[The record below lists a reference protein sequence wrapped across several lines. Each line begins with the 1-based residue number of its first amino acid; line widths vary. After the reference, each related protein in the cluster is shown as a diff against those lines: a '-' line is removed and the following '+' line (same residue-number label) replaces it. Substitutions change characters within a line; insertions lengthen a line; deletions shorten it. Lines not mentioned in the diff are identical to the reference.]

1 MGQQEGKPVMGMSK
15 KRRVL
20 SLSAVC
26 LGGLF
31 MIGCGSYDPPFVKAY
46 KQGDFAKARTD
57 FDTDGQHALAADK
70 DDPAKH
76 HIDKLVF
83 LLEKGAIL
91 RANGDLKGS
100 GEAFDD
106 ADLLFKKFDAKAK
119 ARVGKEVKAAL
130 SNLAEIDYE
139 GYGYDH
145 IMMHTYAAMNYIEI
159 GDFTAARI
167 ELNRL
172 ADAQETIKENKARQ
186 IDKLAKAQEE
196 KPKGS
201 SGLNANKSYDA
212 MKNTNSPAGAK
223 LAQAYGPWADQS
235 GEAVYTNAF
244 AEYLQG
250 VYYLHNGTAG
260 ERDGK
265 GLPALRNAAA
275 MSSNPYITQD
285 LDLAAEMA
293 TGKATRPVTYI
304 FFESGVA
311 PRRDQLRIDIPI
323 FIYNV
328 AATDTGVDYVG
339 MAFPMLVPEAGGL
352 GTLRVVAGTQTCDTH
367 MLVDMDAVIGRE
379 FKDELP
385 AVITRTLIAS
395 GTKAAIAYA
404 ANKATEK
411 NAYANIGTRIF
422 TTIAQALLAQADLR
436 TWRTLPKTIAVA
448 RLDTPADGM
457 LSLVSLA
464 GVPLA
469 SVKVNPDSCNIVWVR
484 GPANG
489 VVCHTFALDPK
500 AMPAAPSTQP
510 VIAAN

>member
-1 MGQQEGKPVMGMSK
+1 MGIMGAGCKDYNGNASFTVPYQQGNFVM
-15 KRRVL
+15 
-20 SLSAVC
+20 
-26 LGGLF
+26 
-31 MIGCGSYDPPFVKAY
+31 
-46 KQGDFAKARTD
+46 ARTN
-57 FDTDGQHALAADK
+57 FDKDSEHALK
-70 DDPAKH
+70 SRGDPNNH

-91 RANGDLKGS
+91 RANEDLKGS
-100 GEAFDD
+100 SQAFED
-106 ADLLFKKFDAKAK
+106 AEVLFNKFDEKAK
-119 ARVGKEVKAAL
+119 ARVGKEVLAAL

-159 GDFTAARI
+159 RDFPAARV

-172 ADAQETIKENKARQ
+172 ADAQATIKENKVREIAS
-186 IDKLAKAQEE
+186 LAKAQEE

-201 SGLNANKSYDA
+201 SGLNATKSYA
-212 MKNTNSPAGAK
+212 SMKDTKSPAGAK
-223 LAQAYGPWADQS
+223 LTAAYGSWSDQPA
-235 GEAVYTNAF
+235 EAAYTNAF

-250 VYYLHNGTAG
+250 VYYLHVGTSG

-265 GLPALRNAAA
+265 GVPALRNAAL

-285 LDLAAEMA
+285 LDLAAQMA

-311 PRRDQLRIDIPI
+311 PRRDELRIDIPI

-339 MAFPMLVPEAGGL
+339 MAFPKLVPEAGGL
-352 GTLRVVAGTQTCDTH
+352 GTLRVVAGAQTYDTQ

-385 AVITRTLIAS
+385 AVITRTLIAA
-395 GTKAAIAYA
+395 GTKAAIAYGT
-404 ANKATEK
+404 NKATEQ
-411 NAYANIGTRIF
+411 NVYANIGTRIF
-422 TTIAQALLAQADLR
+422 TTIGQAALNQADLR
-436 TWRTLPKTIAVA
+436 TWRTLPKTIAIA

-457 LSLVSLA
+457 LSLVSMT

-469 SVKVNPDSCNIVWVR
+469 SVKVNPDSSNIVWVR

-500 AMPAAPSTQP
+500 AKPAAPSTQP